1 MIFGISGLVGTL
13 TAVILPET
21 LGRNLPENIRHA
33 NRVNK
38 FTLTCRRPASET
50 DHEED
55 VSDEDTPMKKLNGGD
70 E

>member
-13 TAVILPET
+13 TAVVLPET

-33 NRVNK
+33 NRVNQ
-38 FTLTCRRPASET
+38 FTLTCRRPAAESE
-50 DHEED
+50 DGGE
-55 VSDEDTPMKKLNGGD
+55 VSDEEGTPMKKLD